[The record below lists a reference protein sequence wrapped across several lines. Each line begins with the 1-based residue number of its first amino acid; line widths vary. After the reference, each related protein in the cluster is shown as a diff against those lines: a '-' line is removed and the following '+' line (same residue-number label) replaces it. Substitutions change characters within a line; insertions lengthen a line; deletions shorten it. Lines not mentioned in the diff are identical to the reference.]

1 MKRFLTELK
10 YDGMAPTSIMFY
22 KDVGHSQEGAKE
34 VTKLLNAG
42 VFDGPKP
49 VRLLTRLLT
58 LANLKDDSIG
68 FLFWLSNYCSCNY
81 ADERRQRKPHKICYG
96 TTA

>member
-34 VTKLLNAG
+34 VTKLLDAG
-42 VFDGPKP
+42 AFDGPKP
-49 VRLLTRLLT
+49 LRLLTR
-58 LANLKDDSIG
+58 
-68 FLFWLSNYCSCNY
+68 
-81 ADERRQRKPHKICYG
+81 RR
-96 TTA
+96 

>member
-10 YDGMAPTSIMFY
+10 FDGMAPTSILFY

-34 VTKLLNAG
+34 VTSLMEGGYFN
-42 VFDGPKP
+42 GPKP
-49 VRLLTRLLT
+49 TRLLSRLII
-58 LANLKDDSIG
+58 LANTNEDCIILDFFSG
-68 FLFWLSNYCSCNY
+68 S
-81 ADERRQRKPHKICYG
+81 A